1 MFSESDSKYNL
12 DSHLI
17 SFLQDAPFFAEL
29 SRHIRKVQTRDIPT
43 AGVGFDQQYDD
54 ITLYWNPEFF
64 ESLTNDETRGVLLH
78 EFYHLVFGH
87 LTARRKSPPKMWN
100 VATDLAIN
108 SIIVSS
114 VAAGMTKNAL
124 PSGALIPG
132 IFPVPPSD
140 RKYTKE
146 EKAAMPIA
154 ALIESFP
161 HAQASEWYF
170 EKLKEKASSGAQQ
183 RGSCPVHKPECKE
196 PGDPQINQD
205 NPGTDNSDKNKPDSS
220 GGVNEGDCTCGDSW
234 IGSMDD
240 HSGWE
245 VIPEHLRE
253 SVANRVSN
261 IVEKAV
267 RHADSQ
273 ANGWGNVPAVL
284 RESIRKSVSKIVDWR
299 QVLRQFV
306 GSLARGNKTSSIK
319 RINRRY
325 PYIHPGSKRAY
336 AAKLLV
342 AIDQSGS
349 VSDQMLALFF
359 VELAQLTK
367 RVSVT
372 ILPFD
377 CAASGEDITE
387 WRRGTNP
394 VMGRVKGG
402 GTDFNAPTAFV
413 NDPKNRG
420 KWDGMLILTDG
431 ECGAPISSR
440 IKRGWVLG
448 PGCKLPFA
456 TNEISISLDP
466 NPQKAGA
473 WH

>member
-183 RGSCPVHKPECKE
+183 RGSCPVHKHECKE

-234 IGSMDD
+234 IDSMDD

-273 ANGWGNVPAVL
+273 ANGWGNVPAAL

>member
-29 SRHIRKVQTRDIPT
+29 SRHIRKVQTKDIPT

-114 VAAGMTKNAL
+114 AAEGMTKNVL

-170 EKLKEKASSGAQQ
+170 EKLKEKAASVTQQ
-183 RGSCPVHKPECKE
+183 PGSCPVHKHQCNE
-196 PGDPQINQD
+196 PGDPQNNGD
-205 NPGTDNSDKNKPDSS
+205 NPDTDNSDKNKPDSS
-220 GGVNEGDCTCGDSW
+220 GGVSEGDCTCGDSW
-234 IGSMDD
+234 IDSMDD

-253 SVANRVSN
+253 SVANRVTN

-273 ANGWGNVPAVL
+273 SNGWGNVPAAL

-306 GSLARGNKTSSIK
+306 GSLARGDKTSSIK

-394 VMGRVKGG
+394 VMDRVKGG

-448 PGCKLPFA
+448 PGCKLLFA
-456 TNEISISLDP
+456 TNELSISLDP